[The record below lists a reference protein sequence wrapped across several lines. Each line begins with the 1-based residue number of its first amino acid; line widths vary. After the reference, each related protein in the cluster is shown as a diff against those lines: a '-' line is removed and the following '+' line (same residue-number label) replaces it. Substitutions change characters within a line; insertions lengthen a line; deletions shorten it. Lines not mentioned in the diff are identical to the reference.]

1 MLESFIQI
9 FGMTITYF
17 SEFLSFP
24 KSNNQCLTGRGTMV
38 GISYLEPGSEQVNE
52 CNSHE
57 RFLGWVFSKRI
68 IDIQLG
74 NEIDTFSSPEGWVSA
89 KPNLNL
95 NFSNWIS
102 FACIE
107 FIRSSTSQQFTTRV
121 NLCWFFLQR
130 DQERQVVHRW
140 AVVQIVR
147 PICLLKGII
156 Y

>member
-74 NEIDTFSSPEGWVSA
+74 NEIDTFSSPEG
-89 KPNLNL
+89 
-95 NFSNWIS
+95 
-102 FACIE
+102 
-107 FIRSSTSQQFTTRV
+107 
-121 NLCWFFLQR
+121 
-130 DQERQVVHRW
+130 
-140 AVVQIVR
+140 
-147 PICLLKGII
+147 
-156 Y
+156 